1 MADGQGGA
9 GASQRVFL
17 FLQGPSSP
25 LFSEIARGLEAAGHR
40 CIHINLNP
48 GDWIFWRRRGAFNYR
63 GGFAGWRSCVR
74 RRIEAD
80 EVTDVILLGEE
91 RPYHQVAIEEA
102 RRRAASINVV
112 EMGYLRP
119 DWVTLERDGMS
130 SNSRFPVDPFY
141 IVQAAASLP
150 EPDLSRRFSH
160 SFLAEAAY
168 DLLYNLPNAFLWFLY
183 PGYRR
188 HALYHPL
195 VEYAGWLRRLPSSG
209 RRAREAEATIECL
222 ITAET
227 RFFVYPLQLQTDY
240 QLRSH
245 SPFHRQQDAI
255 KQIMQSF
262 AAHAAPNMHLVIKLH
277 PLDNGL
283 VDWRGYIHGIGARLA
298 LSSRIH
304 FIDGGNL
311 EKLISASQG
320 MVTVNSTA
328 ALSALQAERP
338 VKALGAAIYDID
350 GLTDQKPLD
359 LFWGNPAKPLPG
371 LRSAFLKLLAASVQV
386 RGNFYSRAGA
396 RAASAEIAKRLLS
409 RSVNLPAAYIDPP
422 PRQRPTKI
430 DIPDPKLT
438 YPPPMGDSR

>member
-1 MADGQGGA
+1 M
-9 GASQRVFL
+9 
-17 FLQGPSSP
+17 QGPSSP
-25 LFSEIARGLEAAGHR
+25 LFMEIARRLETAGHR
-40 CIHINLNP
+40 CIRINLNP
-48 GDWIFWRRRGAFNYR
+48 GDWIFWRRRGAYNYR
-63 GGFAGWRSCVR
+63 GGFAGWRSYVR

-80 EVTDVILLGEE
+80 KVTDVILLGEE

-102 RRRAASINVV
+102 RRRAASISVV

-130 SNSRFPVDPFY
+130 SNSHFPVDPLY
-141 IVQAAASLP
+141 IVQAAASLA
-150 EPDLSRRFSH
+150 EPDWTRRFSH
-160 SFLAEAAY
+160 SFLAEATY
-168 DLLYNLPNAFLWFLY
+168 DLLYNLPSAFLWFLY

-209 RRAREAEATIECL
+209 RRARESEATIERL
-222 ITAET
+222 IAAET

-240 QLRSH
+240 QLRAH

-255 KQIMQSF
+255 RQVMQSF
-262 AAHAAPNMHLVIKLH
+262 ALHAALDRHLVIKLH

-283 VDWRGYIHGIGARLA
+283 VDWKGYIHGIGAKLA

-338 VKALGAAIYDID
+338 VKVLGAAIYDIQ

-359 LFWGNPAKPLPG
+359 LFWDNPATPSVDI
-371 LRSAFLKLLAASVQV
+371 RSAFLKLLAASIQV
-386 RGNFYSRAGA
+386 RGNFYSRVGA
-396 RAASAEIAKRLLS
+396 RAAADEIAERLLS
-409 RSVNLPAAYIDPP
+409 QSVNLPAAFIDPP

-430 DIPDPKLT
+430 NIP
-438 YPPPMGDSR
+438 

>member
-1 MADGQGGA
+1 VTAGGQGDA
-9 GASQRVFL
+9 TASQRGFL

-25 LFSEIARGLEAAGHR
+25 LFVEIARGLEAAGHR
-40 CIHINLNP
+40 CIRINLNP
-48 GDWIFWRRRGAFNYR
+48 GDWLFWRRGGAFCYR
-63 GGFAGWRSCVR
+63 GGFAGWRDYVR
-74 RRIEAD
+74 RRIETGK
-80 EVTDVILLGEE
+80 VTDVILLGEE

-102 RRRAASINVV
+102 RRWGASINVA

-130 SNSRFPVDPFY
+130 SNSRFPVDPLY
-141 IVQAAASLP
+141 IVRAAASLP
-150 EPDLSRRFSH
+150 EPDWTRRFSH

-183 PGYRR
+183 PGYQR

-209 RRAREAEATIECL
+209 RRARRAEATTERL
-222 ITAET
+222 IADKT

-255 KQIMQSF
+255 RHIMRSF
-262 AAHAAPNMHLVIKLH
+262 AAHAAPDLHLVVKLH

-283 VDWRGYIHGIGARLA
+283 VDWKRYIDGICATLA
-298 LSSRIH
+298 LSSRVH

-311 EKLISASQG
+311 ERLTSASRG

-328 ALSALQAERP
+328 ALSALQADRP
-338 VKALGAAIYDID
+338 VKALGTAIYDIE

-359 LFWGNPAKPLPG
+359 LFWGNPETPSSDI
-371 LRSAFLKLLAASVQV
+371 RSAFLKLLAASVQV

-396 RAASAEIAKRLLS
+396 RSASAEIVERLLS
-409 RSVNLPAAYIDPP
+409 RTVNLPAAYIDPP
-422 PRQRPTKI
+422 PRRRPIKI
-430 DIPDPKLT
+430 DIL
-438 YPPPMGDSR
+438 